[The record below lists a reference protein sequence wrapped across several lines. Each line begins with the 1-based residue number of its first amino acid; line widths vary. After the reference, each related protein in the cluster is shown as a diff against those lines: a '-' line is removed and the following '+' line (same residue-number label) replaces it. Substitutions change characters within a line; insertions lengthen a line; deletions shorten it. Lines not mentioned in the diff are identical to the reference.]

1 MKNFIISALLAC
13 SQAVRITDDMPAV
26 ARSYNAD
33 NEPVLDTFRI
43 QSNDELLMQIKDD
56 KPAVARSY
64 NFDNEPIAEPFK
76 IQNNDELLI
85 DLDVTRDVDALIQIN
100 ASTIHWHEGKQAK
113 AETNHCSNDSKATG
127 KLESCDQEYN
137 SAWNTHSSAVTGTP
151 S

>member
-43 QSNDELLMQIKDD
+43 QSNDELL
-56 KPAVARSY
+56 
-64 NFDNEPIAEPFK
+64 
-76 IQNNDELLI
+76 I

-100 ASTIHWHEGKQAK
+100 AATIHWNEQKPGKPY
-113 AETNHCSNDSKATG
+113 TNHCSNDSKATG
-127 KLESCDQEYN
+127 KLEPCNQEYN
-137 SAWNTHSSAVTGTP
+137 SAWNTYSSAVTAKP
-151 S
+151 SEAQKGFYPGWHAVKHRELAGYA